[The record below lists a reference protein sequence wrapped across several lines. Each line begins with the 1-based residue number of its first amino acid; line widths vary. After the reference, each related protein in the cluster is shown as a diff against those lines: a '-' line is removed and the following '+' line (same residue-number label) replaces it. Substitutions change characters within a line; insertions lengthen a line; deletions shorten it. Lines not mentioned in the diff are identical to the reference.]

1 MALTCQTHRDENPSG
16 NQGFPSPTYA
26 ILQFKDYC
34 VNESL
39 VLQDDKVVGV
49 NSLIIASVTQNPVN
63 LRGLSPNDLP

>member
-1 MALTCQTHRDENPSG
+1 MTEALHYKCREAVKSSFSSTVTPQCIRH
-16 NQGFPSPTYA
+16 
-26 ILQFKDYC
+26 KM
-34 VNESL
+34 